1 MIMQL
6 SGYLSMRAHAFLA
19 LISPLAALALGA
31 TPAFTQT
38 GPEHQAGSDKIYISD
53 RNIPI
58 EPGVRRETVLTG
70 LEHPWALAFLPDG
83 SMLITERAGRLRLVR
98 GNVLDPK
105 PIEGVPAV
113 FAQNQGGLMDV
124 SLHPNFAQNRLVYLT
139 YSHGEPQ
146 ANKTRVAR
154 GKLNGHRLDDVQVI
168 FEVSQAKRGSQ
179 HFGAR
184 IAWLPDQT
192 LLVSIG
198 DGGNPPLQLDGRFI
212 RENAQDPASH
222 LGKVIRI
229 RDDGSIPDDN
239 PLRAQAGAR
248 PEIWSLGQ
256 RNIQGMVYDPIRNT
270 VWATE
275 HGALGGDEL
284 NRMEAG
290 VNYGWPRVSKSRE
303 YRDGKPVAER
313 QSAVAGMRDP
323 VLLWEVAV
331 APSGLVL
338 YDGKAFP
345 HWRGSLFSGS
355 LVSQDVRRIHLSS
368 QGSVVGET
376 ALRVGTRVRDVRQ
389 GPDGFLYVLTDEN
402 SARLLRYR
410 PDSESQSAP
419 VALPAAQ

>member
-1 MIMQL
+1 
-6 SGYLSMRAHAFLA
+6 MRASALLA
-19 LISPLAALALGA
+19 LLSPFVALALVNPAALAQA
-31 TPAFTQT
+31 TAPT
-38 GPEHQAGSDKIYISD
+38 IYVSD

-58 EPGVRRETVLTG
+58 EPGVRREVVLDG

-83 SMLITERAGRLRLVR
+83 AMLITERPGRLRLVR
-98 GNVLDPK
+98 NGVLDPK
-105 PIEGVPAV
+105 PIAGVPAV

-124 SLHPNFAQNRLVYLT
+124 SLHPNFAENRWVYLT

-154 GKLNGHRLDDVQVI
+154 AKLNNHSLEELQVV

-192 LLVSIG
+192 MLVSIG
-198 DGGNPPLQLDGRFI
+198 DGGNPPAQLDGRFI
-212 RENAQDPASH
+212 RENAQDTSSH
-222 LGKVIRI
+222 LGKVVRLNA
-229 RDDGSIPDDN
+229 DGSVPLDN
-239 PLRAQAGAR
+239 PLRSQAGAK

-256 RNIQGMVYDPIRNT
+256 RNIQGLVYDPIRNS

-284 NRMEAG
+284 NKLEAG
-290 VNYGWPRVSKSRE
+290 ANYGWPKVSLSRE
-303 YRDGKPVAER
+303 YRDGSPV
-313 QSAVAGMRDP
+313 SAQKSNIAGMRDP

-345 HWRGSLFSGS
+345 QWRGSLFSGS
-355 LVSQDVRRIHLSS
+355 LVSQDIRRVHLSPE
-368 QGSVVGET
+368 GRVVGET

-389 GPDGFLYVLTDEN
+389 GPDGLLYVLTDESN
-402 SARLLRYR
+402 GRLLRYV
-410 PDSESQSAP
+410 PDAQGQSAP
-419 VALPAAQ
+419 VALPAGSSKAQ